1 MLSLCARETSTYPSV
16 LLDLLVLVDHLRQV
30 CSRRTN
36 GQCCFRMKMLCSKV
50 SKMTFLCLLM
60 PSPTPTCIIWFNFV
74 VSLSK
79 LPDGPSARV
88 LSEVLSAAVFSVYDA
103 RSTLDRVRWG
113 GRSLE
118 LLVRS
123 GFVEGLLAAEALRG
137 EGLGCWCIFAV
148 ACE

>member
-1 MLSLCARETSTYPSV
+1 MLYTKIST
-16 LLDLLVLVDHLRQV
+16 
-30 CSRRTN
+30 
-36 GQCCFRMKMLCSKV
+36 ML
-50 SKMTFLCLLM
+50 FLYLLM
-60 PSPTPTCIIWFNFV
+60 PSPTPTCMIWFNFV

-88 LSEVLSAAVFSVYDA
+88 LSEVLSAAVFSVYNA

-123 GFVEGLLAAEALRG
+123 GLVDGLLAAEALRG
-137 EGLGCWCIFAV
+137 EGLGC
-148 ACE
+148 